1 MEKGCDLRAIVLVR
15 HTRRARGSTRADL
28 AAETGREE
36 RIGRQIPQT
45 DAQPKEPSKEA
56 LRFFGE
62 VPTAKRANVKRTV
75 SARLSSDR
83 QARVGITDCELE
95 KGDSWQMFRQAIVG
109 RLESADQLGFT

>member
-45 DAQPKEPSKEA
+45 DAQPKEPSKET

-62 VPTAKRANVKRTV
+62 VPAAKRAKLQPTV
-75 SARLSSDR
+75 SSRLSSDR
-83 QARVGITDCELE
+83 QARVVLTACELA

-109 RLESADQLGFT
+109 